1 MPEMTRRGRL
11 FCTSTPYRGIARAAV
26 LPWALQ
32 RATLSGRVLEIGS
45 GSGAMA
51 AAMLDLF
58 PGVDELVATDYD
70 AHMIETTSR
79 RLRGYG
85 DRARCERADAA
96 QLQYDDNSFDTVCS
110 FAMLHHV
117 LRWEDA
123 VREAVRVLKP
133 GGRLLGYDVLGNRA
147 LRALHLDKGDT
158 RMIKPGELT
167 ALLATMPV
175 DFQVH
180 QLPTAFAARFAV
192 TKRAA

>member
-1 MPEMTRRGRL
+1 VPEMTRRGRL
-11 FCTSTPYRGIARAAV
+11 FCTSTPYRGLARAVV

-32 RATLSGRVLEIGS
+32 RRKLSGQVLEIGS

-58 PGVDELVATDYD
+58 PDVQQLVATDYD
-70 AHMIETTSR
+70 PEMIASMSR
-79 RLRGYG
+79 RLKRFGS
-85 DRARCERADAA
+85 RARCERLDAA
-96 QLQYDDNSFDTVCS
+96 QLPYDDNSFDTVCS

-133 GGRLLGYDVLGNRA
+133 GGELLGYDILGNRA
-147 LRALHLDKGDT
+147 LRTLSPDKHDT
-158 RMIKPGELT
+158 RMIRPGELT
-167 ALLATMPV
+167 TLLSRLPV

-180 QLPTAFAARFAV
+180 QLPTAVATRFAV
-192 TKRAA
+192 TKRAE

>member
-32 RATLSGRVLEIGS
+32 RETLAGRVLEIGS

-58 PGVDELVATDYD
+58 PAIHELVATDYD
-70 AHMIETTSR
+70 VQMIETGSR
-79 RLRGYG
+79 RLKRFG

-96 QLQYDDNSFDTVCS
+96 QLPYDDDSFDTVCS

-133 GGRLLGYDVLGNRA
+133 GGQLLGYDILGNRA
-147 LRALHLDKGDT
+147 LRALHLDKHDT
-158 RMIKPGELT
+158 RMIRPGELT

-175 DFQVH
+175 DFRVL
-180 QLPTAFAARFAV
+180 QLPTAIATRFAV
-192 TKRAA
+192 TKRTA